1 MVKIRR
7 SRQPTNFRLDLSE
20 EKAKAIVAGK
30 LNVPKIRSH
39 GLRHERTLARSSTQL
54 INGRKDFIPY
64 ESDEEK
70 KKKRDG
76 LVKSLKDNQRRLSK
90 LLAMRD
96 PPLRK
101 ETDADLNRRI
111 KIGKLRGIINV
122 QITKLEV
129 LQSEFEDRQRVNKN
143 RRERLAATMN
153 EELIR
158 LEKNKLVPKRSFLD
172 TKRKSIRCLDLLTWL
187 RERKEKTIK
196 FS

>member
-1 MVKIRR
+1 MRC
-7 SRQPTNFRLDLSE
+7 SRVPTSWQGDLSE
-20 EKAKAIVAGK
+20 RKAKAIIHGK
-30 LNVPKIRSH
+30 LHMPKVKKEGFS
-39 GLRHERTLARSSTQL
+39 HERTLARSSTQL

-153 EELIR
+153 EELVR
-158 LEKNKLVPKRSFLD
+158 LEKNKLVPKKKFFRRQEEINKVFGPSDLV
-172 TKRKSIRCLDLLTWL
+172 KRKE
-187 RERKEKTIK
+187 RENN
-196 FS
+196 

>member
-39 GLRHERTLARSSTQL
+39 GLRHERNFTDLL
-54 INGRKDFIPY
+54 NGRKQFIPY
-64 ESDEEK
+64 EGKEEK

-153 EELIR
+153 EELVR
-158 LEKNKLVPKRSFLD
+158 LEKNKLVPKKKFFRHQEEINKVFGPSDLV
-172 TKRKSIRCLDLLTWL
+172 KRKE
-187 RERKEKTIK
+187 RENN
-196 FS
+196 